1 MKERID
7 NYIQCPKCLKRL
19 ILKKR
24 GGGIQLLIVNIVM
37 LNMI

>member
-7 NYIQCPKCLKRL
+7 NYIQCPKCSKRL
-19 ILKKR
+19 ILKKM
-24 GGGIQLLIVNIVM
+24 GGIQLLIVNIVM

>member
-24 GGGIQLLIVNIVM
+24 GGIQLLIVNIVM